1 MALSEAQGMCADCR
15 GGALATSMIAD
26 LRVLDFEHR
35 VSTCMLI
42 LTVEVD
48 WVECS
53 MYHREVKKRVT
64 WLT

>member
-15 GGALATSMIAD
+15 G
-26 LRVLDFEHR
+26 VLDFEHR